1 MSWLSAITTTHPRLG
16 LLDLLW
22 ESLADVLG
30 TAATA
35 TLLRRAI
42 KAAAPRTSWS
52 ESVTVTR
59 KGLDYEYR
67 LPETWMQP
75 GNEEALSALRIVAA
89 ELRALLVEL
98 TGPVVV
104 RRLARWLPSG
114 ARDRLQRG
122 GADMTNDA
130 VTLERLGTGSA
141 SLDAILGGGI
151 PAGSVTVVAGE
162 PGSGKTVFTLQALF
176 HHARQGKKCL
186 YFTTLSEPAMKIIR
200 YMQLFSFF
208 DARLIEERIVF
219 VDLGSTLRHSG
230 LEQTL
235 AQMIQ
240 RVESEE
246 PDLVAVDSF
255 KAIHDLLLSRRA
267 GRAFVYDLSVS
278 MAAWGATTLLVGEY
292 TPEDIGVAPEF
303 AIADGIVRLT
313 TERQELTTIRQLE
326 VLKLRGANYVTGRHF
341 FEIGPDGF
349 TFYPRV
355 RGPEMTDEPTG
366 RSRGPGRYRRRR
378 ARRRSCAVACRARAR
393 RSSRAAPAR
402 ARRSWACT
410 SSSRGAPWGARDP
423 LHAGGDAGADPGGR
437 EELRLGPRPPGG
449 SGPAPSSAI
458 PRRSS
463 SSPTASLTWRGGR
476 SGGLGARRAVLD
488 SLTSMS
494 LGVSSPRRFRE
505 LVYALTKHFRV
516 AGVTSL
522 MTMEV
527 AELLGTAQLT
537 GHGLSSIADNLILLR
552 YVEVVGRLE
561 RAVSVLK
568 ARGVG
573 HSSELRRFRI
583 DAHGAHVGERFEDL
597 RGVLTGVPQP
607 VRATGHSGGRR
618 SSGTKHREG

>member
-1 MSWLSAITTTHPRLG
+1 MTDHAMA
-16 LLDLLW
+16 
-22 ESLADVLG
+22 LA
-30 TAATA
+30 
-35 TLLRRAI
+35 
-42 KAAAPRTSWS
+42 
-52 ESVTVTR
+52 
-59 KGLDYEYR
+59 
-67 LPETWMQP
+67 
-75 GNEEALSALRIVAA
+75 
-89 ELRALLVEL
+89 
-98 TGPVVV
+98 
-104 RRLARWLPSG
+104 
-114 ARDRLQRG
+114 
-122 GADMTNDA
+122 
-130 VTLERLGTGSA
+130 RLGTGST
-141 SLDAILGGGI
+141 SLDAILGGGL
-151 PAGSVTVVAGE
+151 PAGSVTIVAGE

-230 LEQTL
+230 PEQTL

-246 PDLVAVDSF
+246 PDLVAIDSF
-255 KAIHDLLLSRRA
+255 KAIHDLLLGA
-267 GRAFVYDLSVS
+267 AQGRAFVYDLAVS

-303 AIADGIVRLT
+303 AIADGIVHMT
-313 TERQELTTIRQLE
+313 TGREELTTTRQLE
-326 VLKLRGANYVTGRHF
+326 VLKLRGANYVSGRHF
-341 FEIGPDGF
+341 FEIGADGF

-355 RGPEMTDEPTG
+355 RGPEMTDEPPVDLGDRVGTG
-366 RSRGPGRYRRRR
+366 IAALDTLLRGGLPRTSATIVEGGTGTGKTLLGLHFLLEG
-378 ARRRSCAVACRARAR
+378 ARRGEPGILFTLEETPAQIRAVARNFGWELAPLEDQGRLLISYTSPVELFTDRFLDVAR
-393 RSSRAAPAR
+393 RQIER
-402 ARRSWACT
+402 
-410 SSSRGAPWGARDP
+410 
-423 LHAGGDAGADPGGR
+423 
-437 EELRLGPRPPGG
+437 
-449 SGPAPSSAI
+449 
-458 PRRSS
+458 
-463 SSPTASLTWRGGR
+463 
-476 SGGLGARRAVLD
+476 LGARRAVLD

-537 GHGLSSIADNLILLR
+537 GRGLSSIADNLILLR
-552 YVEVVGRLE
+552 YVEVLGRLE
-561 RAVSVLK
+561 RAVSILK

-607 VRATGHSGGRR
+607 VLATGHSGGRR